1 MLFKKELTVN
11 QATNEPTISLT
22 DALGLHGIGL
32 SAANANKVLQGAGMT
47 ETRWRDSSVAGR
59 PQKSYRAAT
68 SLGES
73 MGIVNEAATVPTGDP
88 VNVKYTPSQ
97 FAVLWA
103 HPEVQATLNVLFSEG
118 AIAMK
123 SVRAKGQEIF

>member
-22 DALGLHGIGL
+22 DALALHGIGL

-47 ETRWRDSSVAGR
+47 ETRWRNSSVAGR
-59 PQKSYRAAT
+59 PQKSFRAAT
-68 SLGES
+68 PLGES
-73 MGIVNEAATVPTGDP
+73 MGIINEAATLPTGDP
-88 VNVKYTPSQ
+88 VIIKYAPSK
-97 FAVLWA
+97 FAELWA
-103 HPEVQATLNVLFSEG
+103 HQEVAATLRVLLSEG

-123 SVRAKGQEIF
+123 SASAKQEIF